1 MEQYLNVS
9 FDALILAAVSAMW
22 FLIGKD
28 FGYQKALKTISNG
41 IRIAIENVSEDG
53 EDDEDDE

>member
-9 FDALILAAVSAMW
+9 FDALILVAVSAMW

-28 FGYQKALKTISNG
+28 YGYQKALKLMSNG
-41 IRIAIENVSEDG
+41 IRIAVENMLGDE
-53 EDDEDDE
+53 EDEDDE